1 MPSRSLQDAEPKLR
15 NAIIPLMKEFEVV
28 APGRSLVITCT
39 YRSPEEQLAL
49 YAEGRGFHKGVYIVE
64 DNTKVVTQL
73 SGQPGH
79 MSLHNLKPCRAVDVA
94 VVIGGKVTWN
104 PREYLPL
111 GDLAV
116 KHGLE
121 WGGNWPHLKDYPH
134 LQLPQSPAQA

>member
-1 MPSRSLQDAEPKLR
+1 MSSRSLQDADKQLR
-15 NAIIPLMKEFEVV
+15 EAVIPLMKEFEVV

-39 YRSPEEQLAL
+39 YRSPEEQWAL
-49 YAEGRGFHKGVYIVE
+49 YREGRNESGQIE
-64 DNTKVVTQL
+64 DNSRVVTQL
-73 SGQPGH
+73 SGKPGH
-79 MSLHNLKPCRAVDVA
+79 QSLHNLKPCRAVDVA

-111 GDLAV
+111 SDLAV

-134 LQLPQSPAQA
+134 LQLPSPA